1 MSQRGPYA
9 KGIAK
14 RREIIDVTLDIVA
27 RRGWRQTSNAEIAS
41 RVGLSQAGLVH
52 YYGTREE
59 LAIAVLQSK
68 DQYDRQTFF
77 DPNPTF
83 EGFIDVIT
91 HNTTVPGLVQ
101 LYVECASE
109 ATIDGHAAR
118 EFFERRVDH
127 IRALFAKIIENGQSS
142 GDVGPDVDVPV
153 TSSILMAAADGLQ
166 LQWLLDRSVDMAAQ
180 LRLMWD
186 GICSHSWPDGSAS
199 VPGAAGG

>member
-77 DPNPTF
+77 DPNPSF
-83 EGFIDVIT
+83 DGFWNGVWGLYRSYGQRQTDLYSL
-91 HNTTVPGLVQ
+91 PG
-101 LYVECASE
+101 S
-109 ATIDGHAAR
+109 AA
-118 EFFERRVDH
+118 
-127 IRALFAKIIENGQSS
+127 
-142 GDVGPDVDVPV
+142 
-153 TSSILMAAADGLQ
+153 
-166 LQWLLDRSVDMAAQ
+166 
-180 LRLMWD
+180 
-186 GICSHSWPDGSAS
+186 CSHQTWTETRSESGSRS
-199 VPGAAGG
+199 ISSQR